1 MQVTEMVTAIDTGEI
16 SALELLDLHIEQIEA
31 RNPELNAIVV
41 LDLDRARAAA
51 ARPRPGALSGVPFTV
66 KEAIATAGLPAC
78 EASRLRPVEVP
89 VVDAPAIARLRD
101 GGAILLGKT
110 NISELCAHPDSSNLV
125 YGATR
130 NPVDPTRSAC
140 GSSGGEGA
148 AVGSGMSGFGIGSD
162 YGGSIR
168 APAHF
173 CGIAGMR
180 PGLGRV
186 PTAGHLP
193 RRQPPARRYWSTI
206 GPLTRTVADL
216 ELVLS
221 VLAGE
226 PLGGGELPRRV
237 AIYRDA
243 LDRPVERCCEEA
255 VDEAASRL
263 GVEVV
268 DATPPFQLEAEQ
280 LYESLSAAE
289 SREIIAGLGPLDDAS
304 PHLRSI
310 WELVRDAPPATFDA
324 EAVAGLE
331 ARAFAWLDEHPILL
345 CPPAASPAFELGYGE
360 PDIFDL
366 FHHCKLASALGLP
379 AAVVPVSTS
388 PEGLPVG
395 VQIVGRR
402 GREDEVLAAA
412 RAIAGIGVGSA
423 SA

>member
-1 MQVTEMVTAIDTGEI
+1 MQVTEIASAIAAGRV
-16 SALELLDLHIEQIEA
+16 SALEVLDDHLARIEA

-41 LDLDRARAAA
+41 EDFERARAAA
-51 ARPRPGALSGVPFTV
+51 AEPRPGPLRGVPFTV
-66 KEAIATAGLPAC
+66 KEAIDTAGLPAC
-78 EASRLRPVEVP
+78 EASRLRPVETP
-89 VVDAPAIARLRD
+89 ARDAPAVAALREA
-101 GGAILLGKT
+101 GAILIGKT

-130 NPVDPTRSAC
+130 NPVDPSRSAC

-148 AVGSGMSGFGIGSD
+148 AVGAGLSAFGIGSD

-186 PTAGHLP
+186 PSAGHLP
-193 RRQPPARRYWSTI
+193 RVQPPARAYWSTI
-206 GPLTRTVADL
+206 GPLARSVSDL
-216 ELVLS
+216 ELVMS

-226 PLGGGELPRRV
+226 PLGGAALPRRV
-237 AIYRDA
+237 WIYRDS
-243 LDRPVERCCEEA
+243 LDRPLEACCNAAVEEA
-255 VDEAASRL
+255 GSRL
-263 GVEVV
+263 PVEIL
-268 DATPPFQLEAEQ
+268 DATPPFQLEAER

-289 SREIIAGLGPLDDAS
+289 TREIIEGLGPLDEAS
-304 PHLRSI
+304 PHLLSI
-310 WELVRDAPPATFDA
+310 WEMVRSAPPARF
-324 EAVAGLE
+324 EAGVVSELE
-331 ARAFAWLDEHPILL
+331 ARASIWLDEHPVLL
-345 CPPAASPAFELGYGE
+345 CPAAASPAFELGYGD
-360 PDIFDL
+360 PGVFDL

-402 GREDEVLAAA
+402 GREDEVLAVA
-412 RAIAGIGVGSA
+412 RAIERGA
-423 SA
+423 

>member
-1 MQVTEMVTAIDTGEI
+1 VQVTEIVAAVAAGEL
-16 SALELLDLHIEQIEA
+16 SAVEVLDLHVERIEA

-41 LDLDRARAAA
+41 PDLQRAREAAA
-51 ARPRPGALSGVPFTV
+51 SPRPGPLSGVPFTV
-66 KEAIATAGLPAC
+66 KEAIEVAGLPAC
-78 EASRLRPVEVP
+78 EASRLRPVEVAASDAP
-89 VVDAPAIARLRD
+89 VVARLRD
-101 GGAILLGKT
+101 AGAILVGKT

-130 NPVDPTRSAC
+130 NPVDATRSAG

-148 AVGSGMSGFGIGSD
+148 AVASGMSAFGIGSD

-186 PTAGHLP
+186 PTEGHLP
-193 RRQPPARRYWSTI
+193 RSQPPARRYWSTI

-216 ELVLS
+216 ELVMS
-221 VLAGE
+221 VLVGE
-226 PLGGGELPRRV
+226 PLGSCELPGRV

-243 LDRPVERCCEEA
+243 LDRPVERCCDEA
-255 VDEAASRL
+255 VEEAASRL

-268 DATPPFQLEAEQ
+268 DAVPPFHLFAER
-280 LYESLSAAE
+280 LYESVSGAE
-289 SREIIAGLGPLDDAS
+289 SREIIEGLGPLDDAS
-304 PHLRSI
+304 PHLLSI
-310 WELVRDAPPATFDA
+310 WELVREAPPAEFDPR
-324 EAVAGLE
+324 VIVDLE
-331 ARAFAWLDEHPILL
+331 ARSFAWLNEYRILL
-345 CPPAASPAFELGYGE
+345 CPAAASPAFALGYGE
-360 PDIFDL
+360 PDVFDL
-366 FHHCKLASALGLP
+366 FHHCKVASALGLP

-402 GREDEVLAAA
+402 GREDEVLAVA
-412 RAIAGIGVGSA
+412 RAIAE
-423 SA
+423 

>member
-1 MQVTEMVTAIDTGEI
+1 MQVAEAIER
-16 SALELLDLHIEQIEA
+16 IEA
-31 RNPELNAIVV
+31 RNAELNAIVV
-41 LDLDRARAAA
+41 LDLERAQAEAAA
-51 ARPRPGALSGVPFTV
+51 PRRGPLSGLPFTV

-78 EASRLRPVEVP
+78 EASRLRPVERP
-89 VVDAPAIARLRD
+89 ATDAPAVARLRKA
-101 GGAILLGKT
+101 GAILVGKT

-130 NPVDPTRSAC
+130 NPVDPSRSAG
-140 GSSGGEGA
+140 GSSGGEAA
-148 AVGSGMSGFGIGSD
+148 AVAAGMSAFGLGSD

-173 CGIAGMR
+173 CGVFGMR

-186 PTAGHLP
+186 PTGGHLP
-193 RRQPPARRYWSTI
+193 RVQPPGRRYWATI
-206 GPLTRTVADL
+206 GPLTRSAAEL

-226 PLGGGELPRRV
+226 PLGGAEVPRV

-243 LDRPVERCCEEA
+243 LDRPVDRCCEEA
-255 VDEAASRL
+255 VTEAASRL
-263 GVEVV
+263 GGADEV
-268 DATPPFQLEAEQ
+268 TPPFQLEAER
-280 LYESLSAAE
+280 LYEWVSGAE
-289 SREIIAGLGPLDDAS
+289 SRELIRALGPLDEAS

-310 WELVRDAPPATFDA
+310 WELVRDVPPVTFDA
-324 EAVAGLE
+324 AAVAELE

-345 CPPAASPAFELGYGE
+345 CPAAATAAFPLGYDE
-360 PDIFDL
+360 PDVFDY

-388 PEGLPVG
+388 PEALPVG

-402 GREDEVLAAA
+402 GREDEVLATA
-412 RAIAGIGVGSA
+412 RAIAG
-423 SA
+423 

>member
-1 MQVTEMVTAIDTGEI
+1 VQVTEIVAAIGSGEL
-16 SALELLDLHIEQIEA
+16 SALEVLDIHLQRIED
-31 RNPELNAIVV
+31 RNDELNAIVISDV
-41 LDLDRARAAA
+41 HRARAEAA
-51 ARPRPGALSGVPFTV
+51 SPRPGPLTGVPFTV
-66 KEAIATAGLPAC
+66 KEAIETAGLPAC
-78 EASRLRPVEVP
+78 EASQLRPLEVAAA
-89 VVDAPAIARLRD
+89 DAPAVARLRD
-101 GGAILLGKT
+101 AGAILVGKT
-110 NISELCAHPDSSNLV
+110 NISELCAHPDSSNVV

-130 NPVDPTRSAC
+130 NPVDPSRSPC

-148 AVGSGMSGFGIGSD
+148 AVGAGMSAFGIGSD

-186 PTAGHLP
+186 PTEGHLP
-193 RRQPPARRYWSTI
+193 RRQLPAHAYWSTI
-206 GPLTRTVADL
+206 GPLATSVADL
-216 ELVLS
+216 ELVLG

-226 PLGGGELPRRV
+226 PLGGAELPSRIG
-237 AIYRDA
+237 IYRDA
-243 LDRPVERCCEEA
+243 LDRSVEACCHEA

-263 GVEVV
+263 PAKIV
-268 DATPPFQLEAEQ
+268 DRTPPFQLEAER

-289 SREIIAGLGPLDDAS
+289 TRETIAGLRPLDDAS
-304 PHLRSI
+304 PHLLSI
-310 WELVRDAPPATFDA
+310 WELVRDAPPFEFDPAVVA
-324 EAVAGLE
+324 ELE
-331 ARAFAWLDEHPILL
+331 ARAAEWLDEVPVLL

-379 AAVVPVSTS
+379 AAVVPVSAS

-402 GREDEVLAAA
+402 GREDEVLAVA
-412 RAIAGIGVGSA
+412 RAVTGEG
-423 SA
+423 